1 MFDTTTDEADA
12 ALWCIPPDGPHDEW
26 VRTGMA
32 YHDAGGNFK
41 TWNDWSSGAASY
53 DLSKA
58 RDAWKSFKPGGGVG
72 AGTLFYTASRYGY
85 TRSGPPPDRALIE
98 ARKAQA
104 AADKLAHD
112 AQEALQH
119 ADAARA
125 AELLI
130 KAAPPAPESHA
141 YLVKRGVKPHGTMM
155 DKAGNLLVPMRD
167 TDRKLWNVER
177 IDPAD
182 TKNKKGL
189 PGGRRT
195 GLYFGMGKPEG
206 VLIVCEG
213 FATGA
218 SLHEATGHAVAVAF
232 TAGNLMA
239 VAQALRTKYPALR
252 IVIAADDD
260 VATNGNPGMTKA
272 TEAARAVDGF
282 LAVPNF
288 GAVRPDGA
296 TDFNDLHQI
305 DGAAAVVACIKAA
318 VQVSTTFQVLTS
330 AKGVQTFPPIDG
342 DGAEG
347 LGTAW
352 PTPEP
357 FSLQNDGQPYPLDA
371 LPTLAR
377 EAVEEVVGFVKA
389 PVALAASSALSA
401 LSVAVQG
408 LYDVERAPGLQ
419 GSCSLFMLSI
429 AESGERKTTCD
440 GFFKQALET
449 HQREETERLKPMVDA
464 HRADLDVWEAK
475 KAGLKEAVKSA
486 VKSGQST
493 HDLESDMRN
502 MEAAKPQPVRVPT
515 LVRGDDTPENLSW
528 ELMHGW
534 PSAGVLSSEAG
545 VVFGSHGMGGDS
557 VTRNLAL
564 LNVLWDGGSI
574 RTGRRTS
581 DTYTLEGARLTM
593 GLLVQDVT
601 LRTFFDKSKGLARG
615 TGFLAR
621 FLVAW
626 PTSTMG
632 TRMFTPAPG
641 YDRLGRFTARLLA
654 LLRTPPNIDDMGRL
668 TTVTLSLTH
677 EAHVMWV
684 KFHDQIEGMLG
695 ADGELQDV
703 KDVASKIADN
713 AARLACLFHVLE
725 SGAGAVSLDAM
736 ARGAKLATW
745 HLTEAQRFLGQ
756 FALPRET
763 EKAVRL
769 DAWLLAWCQRER
781 TDRVGTRDAQRLGP
795 LRDKTAMDSAVAEL
809 VDMGRV
815 RTERDGRKRLIVV
828 NPALLEV
835 AP

>member
-1 MFDTTTDEADA
+1 MFDTDTSQAVDA
-12 ALWCIPPDGPHDEW
+12 LHAIPPDLAHAEW
-26 VRTGMA
+26 VKVGMA
-32 YHDAGGNFK
+32 FHDAGGDYD
-41 TWNDWSSGAASY
+41 TWNEWSSGAASY
-53 DLSKA
+53 DRSAA
-58 RDAWKSFKPGGGVG
+58 RDAWRSFKPGGGVG
-72 AGTLFYTASRYGY
+72 AGTLFHVAGEYGY
-85 TRSGPPPDRALIE
+85 TRSGPPPDRAAIE

-112 AQEALQH
+112 AQEATQH
-119 ADAARA
+119 NEAAQAADR
-125 AELLI
+125 LL
-130 KAAPPAPESHA
+130 KAAAPAPADHP
-141 YLVKRGVKPHGTMM
+141 YLLKKGIKPHGTMA
-155 DKAGNLLVPMRD
+155 DKAGFLLVPMRD
-167 TDRKLWNVER
+167 AECKLWNVER
-177 IDPAD
+177 INPAD
-182 TKNKKGL
+182 SRDKKGL

-195 GLYFGMGKPEG
+195 GLYFSIGKPDG

-213 FATGA
+213 FGTGG
-218 SLHEATGHAVAVAF
+218 SLHESTGHAVAVGF
-232 TAGNLMA
+232 TAGNLKA
-239 VAQALRTKYPALR
+239 VAVALRTKYPALK
-252 IVIAADDD
+252 IILAADDD
-260 VATNGNPGMTKA
+260 VQTPGNPGLTKA
-272 TEAARAVDGF
+272 TEAARAVGGM
-282 LAVPNF
+282 LAVPDF
-288 GAVRPDGA
+288 GANRPDGA
-296 TDFNDLHQI
+296 KDFNDQHQI
-305 DGAAAVVACIKAA
+305 DGAAAVAACIEAA
-318 VQVSTTFQVLTS
+318 TQTAQTLTS
-330 AKGVQTFPPIDG
+330 AGPTFPPLVG
-342 DGAEG
+342 GEG
-347 LGTAW
+347 TVEPGISW

-357 FSLQNDGQPYPLDA
+357 FTRESEAQPYPLDA
-371 LPTLAR
+371 LPTIAR

-408 LYDVERAPGLQ
+408 LYDVERAPGLK
-419 GSCSLFMLSI
+419 GPCSLFMLSI

-449 HQREETERLKPMVDA
+449 HQREEAERLKPMVDA
-464 HRADLDVWEAK
+464 CRADLDVWEAK

-493 HDLESDMRN
+493 RELETEMRN
-502 MEAAKPQPVRVPT
+502 LEADKPHPVRVPT

-593 GLLVQDVT
+593 GLLVQEVT

-641 YDRLGRFTARLLA
+641 YDRLGKFTARLLA

-668 TTVTLSLTH
+668 TTVTLSLNH
-677 EAHVMWV
+677 EAHALWV

-756 FALPRET
+756 FALPPET
-763 EKAVRL
+763 EKAMRL
-769 DAWLLAWCQRER
+769 NAWLLAWCQRER

-809 VDMGRV
+809 ADMGRV
-815 RTERDGRKRLIVV
+815 RTERDGKKRLIVV

>member
-1 MFDTTTDEADA
+1 MPDAIQSFKTAIAAAGLTPPDDVIADGRIHRFSTNGKPRDESGWYALHLDGVAAGSFGDWRTGLTQTWCSKSDTDMTATEVQTHRDRIKAMQAAREVEQAHRHQQAAKAAEA
-12 ALWCIPPDGPHDEW
+12 AL
-26 VRTGMA
+26 
-32 YHDAGGNFK
+32 
-41 TWNDWSSGAASY
+41 
-53 DLSKA
+53 
-58 RDAWKSFKPGGGVG
+58 
-72 AGTLFYTASRYGY
+72 
-85 TRSGPPPDRALIE
+85 
-98 ARKAQA
+98 
-104 AADKLAHD
+104 
-112 AQEALQH
+112 
-119 ADAARA
+119 
-125 AELLI
+125 
-130 KAAPPAPESHA
+130 KAATPAPVDHP
-141 YLVKRGVKPHGTMM
+141 YLVKKGIKAHSTTV

-177 IDPAD
+177 INPAD
-182 TKNKKGL
+182 TKDKRGL

-195 GLYFGMGKPEG
+195 GLYFTMGKPQG
-206 VLIVCEG
+206 VLILCEG

-218 SLHEATGHAVAVAF
+218 SIHEASGHAVAVAF
-232 TAGNLMA
+232 NAGNLKA
-239 VAQALRTKYPALR
+239 VAVALREKYPNLKM
-252 IVIAADDD
+252 VIAADDD
-260 VATNGNPGMTKA
+260 VQTTGNPGITKGK
-272 TEAARAVDGF
+272 EAARAVGGF
-282 LAVPNF
+282 LAVPDF
-288 GAVRPDGA
+288 GDDRPDGA

-305 DGAAAVVACIKAA
+305 DGAVAVADCIKAA
-318 VQVSTTFQVLTS
+318 AQVASAST
-330 AKGVQTFPPIDG
+330 GPTFPPLYG
-342 DGAEG
+342 DGTVEP
-347 LGTAW
+347 GTAW

-357 FSLQNDGQPYPLDA
+357 FTRESDAQSYPIDA
-371 LPTLAR
+371 LPTIAR

-408 LYDVERAPGLQ
+408 LYDVERAPGLN
-419 GSCSLFMLSI
+419 GPCSLFMLSI

-449 HQREETERLKPMVDA
+449 RQREESERLKPMVDA
-464 HRADLDVWEAK
+464 RRADLDVWDAK
-475 KAGLKEAVKSA
+475 KAGLKDAVKSA

-493 HDLESDMRN
+493 RELETEMRN
-502 MEAAKPQPVRVPT
+502 LEADKPQPVRVPT

-581 DTYTLEGARLTM
+581 ETYTLEGARLTM
-593 GLLVQDVT
+593 GLLVQEVT

-621 FLVAW
+621 FLAAW

-641 YDRLGRFTARLLA
+641 YDRLGKFTARLLT
-654 LLRTPPNIDDMGRL
+654 LLRTPPNIDDIGRL
-668 TTVTLSLTH
+668 TTITLSLNH
-677 EAHVMWV
+677 EAHALWV
-684 KFHDQIEGMLG
+684 QFHDQIEGMLG

-725 SGAGAVSLDAM
+725 NGAGAVSLDAM

-756 FALPRET
+756 FALPPET
-763 EKAVRL
+763 EKAMRL
-769 DAWLLAWCQRER
+769 NAWLLAWCQRER

-795 LRDKTAMDSAVAEL
+795 LRDKSAMDTAVAEL

>member
-1 MFDTTTDEADA
+1 MFDTTNATEQFCAAIEAAGLPPPENVVDDGRIHRFSTNGKPRDESGWYVLHLDGVA
-12 ALWCIPPDGPHDEW
+12 AGSFGDW
-26 VRTGMA
+26 RTGLTQ
-32 YHDAGGNFK
+32 
-41 TWNDWSSGAASY
+41 TWC
-53 DLSKA
+53 SKSDTDMTATEVQAHRDRIKAMQAA
-58 RDAWKSFKPGGGVG
+58 RDVEQAQRHQQ
-72 AGTLFYTASRYGY
+72 A
-85 TRSGPPPDRALIE
+85 
-98 ARKAQA
+98 AQA
-104 AADKLAHD
+104 A
-112 AQEALQH
+112 EAAL
-119 ADAARA
+119 
-125 AELLI
+125 
-130 KAAPPAPESHA
+130 KASTPAPVNHP
-141 YLVKRGVKPHGTMM
+141 YLVKKGIKPHSTMV
-155 DKAGNLLVPMRD
+155 DKAGFLLVPMRD
-167 TDRKLWNVER
+167 TDCKLWNVER
-177 IDPAD
+177 INPAD
-182 TKNKKGL
+182 TKDKRGL

-195 GLYFGMGKPEG
+195 GLYFTMGKPQG
-206 VLIVCEG
+206 ALIVCEG

-218 SLHEATGHAVAVAF
+218 SVHECTGHAVAVAF
-232 TAGNLMA
+232 NAGNLKPVA
-239 VAQALRTKYPALR
+239 VALREKYPNLKM
-252 IVIAADDD
+252 VIAADDD
-260 VATNGNPGMTKA
+260 MQTPGNPGMTKA
-272 TEAARAVDGF
+272 TEAARAVGGF
-282 LAVPNF
+282 LAVPDF
-288 GAVRPDGA
+288 GADRPDGA

-305 DGAAAVVACIKAA
+305 DGAAAVKACIEAA
-318 VQVSTTFQVLTS
+318 AQVSTSSQEVART
-330 AKGVQTFPPIDG
+330 GPTFPPLYG
-342 DGAEG
+342 DGTVDP
-347 LGTAW
+347 GTAW
-352 PTPEP
+352 PTPES
-357 FSLQNDGQPYPLDA
+357 FTRESDAQPYPLDA
-371 LPTLAR
+371 LPTIAR

-408 LYDVERAPGLQ
+408 LYDVERAPGLN
-419 GSCSLFMLSI
+419 GPCSLFMLSI

-464 HRADLDVWEAK
+464 RRADLDVWEAK
-475 KAGLKEAVKSA
+475 KAGLKEAIKSA

-493 HDLESDMRN
+493 RELETEMRKL
-502 MEAAKPQPVRVPT
+502 EADKPQPVRVPT

-593 GLLVQDVT
+593 GLLVQEVT
-601 LRTFFDKSKGLARG
+601 LRTFFDKSRGLARG

-641 YDRLGRFTARLLA
+641 YDRLGKFTARLLT
-654 LLRTPPNIDDMGRL
+654 LLRTPPNIDDMGRMI
-668 TTVTLSLTH
+668 TATLSLTY
-677 EAHVMWV
+677 EAHALWV
-684 KFHDQIEGMLG
+684 RFHDQIEGKLG

-725 SGAGAVSLDAM
+725 GGAGAVSVDAM
-736 ARGAKLATW
+736 TRGAKLATW
-745 HLTEAQRFLGQ
+745 HLIEAQRFLGQ
-756 FALPRET
+756 FALPPET
-763 EKAVRL
+763 EKAMRL
-769 DAWLLAWCQRER
+769 NVWLLAWCQRER

-795 LRDKTAMDSAVAEL
+795 LRDKAAMDSAVAEL
-809 VDMGRV
+809 ADMGRV